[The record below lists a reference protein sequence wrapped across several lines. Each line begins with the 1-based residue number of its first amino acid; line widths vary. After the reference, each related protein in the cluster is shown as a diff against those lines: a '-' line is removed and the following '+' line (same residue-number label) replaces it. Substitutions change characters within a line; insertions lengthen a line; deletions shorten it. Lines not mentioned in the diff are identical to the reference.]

1 MTKQQHVEEP
11 ILGLPELAFSIV
23 VLIVVIIVFALVVST
38 LQQQLQSS
46 NGYFNI
52 TSRCAYTAPPY
63 WVNYSAST
71 PLGKIVLDRQIGAQ
85 IWDCGVGNH
94 SMCTQGQGA
103 CLPFLCNTTAPPPCN
118 QTQIKALQQNRTDY
132 AVID

>member
-1 MTKQQHVEEP
+1 MSRNPPFT
-11 ILGLPELAFSIV
+11 LPALV
-23 VLIVVIIVFALVVST
+23 CTVIILIAVIGMFILINFST
-38 LQQQLQSS
+38 TQMIQSS

-71 PLGKIVLDRQIGAQ
+71 PFGKIVWDKQIGAQ

-103 CLPFLCNTTAPPPCN
+103 CPPFLCNTTAPPPCN
-118 QTQIKALQQNRTDY
+118 RTQIRALQQNSTDY
-132 AVID
+132 VEIT